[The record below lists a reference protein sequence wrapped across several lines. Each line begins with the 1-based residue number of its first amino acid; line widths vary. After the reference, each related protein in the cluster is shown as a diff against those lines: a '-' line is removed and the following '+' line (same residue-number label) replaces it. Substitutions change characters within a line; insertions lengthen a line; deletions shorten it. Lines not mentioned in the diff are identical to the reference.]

1 MGTGVGCRFLL
12 QWTDHGLSAL
22 FTVTRPS
29 WVALNDRAQSFPE
42 LHKPLHSKSWSKHL
56 FVLLISALNA
66 LLADTAKGRNLLVSL
81 VGSNTLLN
89 NFCFEARFL

>member
-42 LHKPLHSKSWSKHL
+42 LHKPLHHDKAVIHE
-56 FVLLISALNA
+56 
-66 LLADTAKGRNLLVSL
+66 
-81 VGSNTLLN
+81 
-89 NFCFEARFL
+89 EACYY